1 MKNVYRIRKF
11 LSRNRHRISPLL
23 ILTHDYPDPDA
34 LASAFALQYL
44 ANKSF
49 GIRSRIV
56 YGGVIGR
63 MENREMVRILKLPVY
78 KLKASD
84 LARHPH
90 VALVDTQPR
99 FGNNSFPEERKA
111 TIVID
116 QHSPVTKPAA
126 ELAVVDTSCGATSVL
141 LAQVLLSHRV
151 DFPVRV
157 ATALVYGILSDTMN
171 LFRVTSPE
179 VVETYLTLL
188 PLSDMQALAQIQN
201 PSRSERFFRT
211 LAKSL
216 RRAQVN
222 RALIVSHLGFVDS
235 PDLGAQ
241 VADFLLTLE
250 GMDWSFC
257 TGRYKRNL
265 HVSLRVAD
273 PKDGAGMILRDIF
286 SDREQAGGHGRIAG
300 GKVIVGATADEH
312 LWEEAERSLT
322 ERLRKRLRIP
332 KKSEFR
338 SAFQKKDNSSKG
350 H

>member
-1 MKNVYRIRKF
+1 VKNLHRIRKF
-11 LSRNRHRISPLL
+11 LSRNKHRISPML

-63 MENREMVRILKLPVY
+63 TENREMVRILRLPVY

-84 LARHPH
+84 LERYPH

-126 ELAVVDTSCGATSVL
+126 ELAVIDTSCGATSAL
-141 LAQVLLSHRV
+141 LAQVLLSNRV
-151 DFPVRV
+151 DIPVRV

-171 LFRVTSPE
+171 LFRVTSAE

-188 PLSDMQALAQIQN
+188 PLCDMRALAQIQN

-211 LAKSL
+211 LIKGL
-216 RRAQVN
+216 RRAMIN
-222 RALIVSHLGFVDS
+222 RRLIVSHLGFVDS
-235 PDLGAQ
+235 PDLVAQ

-250 GMDWSFC
+250 GMDSSLC

-286 SDREQAGGHGRIAG
+286 SDRAQAGGHGRIAG
-300 GKVIVGATADEH
+300 GKVIIGANVDEH
-312 LWEEAERSLT
+312 LWEEEERSLT
-322 ERLRKRLRIP
+322 ERLKKRLHIP
-332 KKSEFR
+332 KKSEFH
-338 SAFQKKDNSSKG
+338 SAFQKKGSRRKG
-350 H
+350 Y